1 MIPRGL
7 RFPAVA
13 LFVTVAGMLTACSKS
28 EEGAA
33 AAPPAPQSTKIPI
46 TTASEDARKEFL
58 AGRDL
63 AERLLA
69 TDSIQHFDK
78 AISLDPK
85 FALAELSR
93 AGVSPTGQE
102 FFDHLAKAVSLA
114 PAASNGERLLILATE
129 AGANTDPRKQLEYLQ
144 QLEAAY
150 PDDERAH
157 FNLGGYYF
165 GQQEFPKAIEQYKRA
180 AEINPR
186 YSPVFN
192 ILGYAYRQNGDY
204 ANAEQAFKKYIELIP
219 NDPNPYDSYAELLL
233 KMGKFDQS
241 VEQYRKAL
249 GVDPNFVGSHSG
261 IAAALMYQGKAADA
275 EAELKKVTDK
285 ARTDGERRT
294 ALFSLT
300 VVSVDSGKLR
310 DALALADQQY
320 ALGEKTKDVPA
331 MAGDLQLKG
340 ILLLESGKPD
350 EAQAQFER
358 ALKVTEESSL
368 SQAIKDNT
376 RLGHHQNLAL
386 VSVEKKDFS
395 AARSHADVFLKGV
408 EASANPAL
416 VRQGHGLAGLIAL
429 RAKDY
434 DTAIAE
440 LGKGNQQDPA
450 VLYRACLA
458 SEGKGDHAKA
468 KELCTKAADFNSLPQ
483 INYALVRTKAKKLAD
498 RIKT

>member
-1 MIPRGL
+1 
-7 RFPAVA
+7 
-13 LFVTVAGMLTACSKS
+13 MLTACSKA
-28 EEGAA
+28 EDKAA
-33 AAPPAPQSTKIPI
+33 AAPAAAPQSTKIPI
-46 TTASEDARKEFL
+46 TTASEEARKEFL

-63 AERLLA
+63 AERLLF

-85 FALAELSR
+85 FALAELNR
-93 AGVSPTGQE
+93 ANVSPTGQE

-114 PAASNGERLLILATE
+114 AAASNGERLLILSTE
-129 AGANTDPRKQLEYLQ
+129 AGANNNPHKQQDYLQ
-144 QLEAAY
+144 QLVAAY

-157 FNLGGYYF
+157 FNFGGYYF
-165 GQQEFPKAIEQYKRA
+165 GQQEFTKAIEQYKKA
-180 AEINPR
+180 TELNPT

-233 KMGKFDQS
+233 KMGKFDAS
-241 VEQYRKAL
+241 IEQYRKAL
-249 GVDPNFVGSHSG
+249 AVDQNFVGSHSG
-261 IAAALMYQGKAADA
+261 IAAALMYQGKAAEA
-275 EAELKKVTDK
+275 EAELKKVADK

-294 ALFSLT
+294 ELFSLT
-300 VVSVDSGKLR
+300 VVAVDSGKLR
-310 DALALADQQY
+310 DALALVDQQY
-320 ALGEKTKDVPA
+320 ALGEKTKDVPT

-350 EAQAQFER
+350 EAQAQFEH
-358 ALKVTEESSL
+358 ALKMAEESSL
-368 SQAIKDNT
+368 SQAIKDNA

-386 VSVEKKDFS
+386 VALEKKDY
-395 AARSHADVFLKGV
+395 AAAKTHADEFRKGV
-408 EASANPAL
+408 EALTNPAL
-416 VRQGHGLAGLIAL
+416 VRQAHALTGQIAL
-429 RAKDY
+429 AQKDY

-440 LGKGNQQDPA
+440 LAKANQQDPQ

-458 SEGKGDHAKA
+458 SEGKGDHATA
-468 KELCTKAADFNSLPQ
+468 KEFCGKAADFNSLPQ
-483 INYALVRTKAKKLAD
+483 INYALVRAKAKKLAD